1 MMSKKEEQIRRIR
14 VYEKKMDDVQ
24 TALSE
29 LERALEQWERVQ
41 QDIEE
46 LEKYYQSDQWKRD
59 FRDDEDGKLPA
70 DLKRGVLSEDGI
82 YDVLE
87 KNAELKER
95 IVSQEEL

>member
-1 MMSKKEEQIRRIR
+1 MMRKKEEQIRRIR
-14 VYEKKMDDVQ
+14 IYEKKMDDVQ

-29 LERALEQWERVQ
+29 LERAIEQWERIQ

-46 LEKYYQSDQWKRD
+46 LETYYQSDQWKRD

-82 YDVLE
+82 YSLLE
-87 KNAELKER
+87 KNAELKGM
-95 IVSQEEL
+95 VLPQEE